1 MTDVSTIPGPPC
13 NAIAATRRAFYLP
26 SKNSSLFVWLHTPES
41 SASTHHGVLICP
53 PALYKHVHAHRS
65 LRHLAEDLADA
76 GMTVCRLDYDGT
88 GDSAG
93 SVEDPDRLATWIE
106 NIQDAIAW
114 MRKTQG
120 CRTISVLGMRLG
132 ALLAMKA
139 THTVP
144 VDNLVLWAP
153 VVKGR
158 LFVREM
164 QALGL
169 TALPA
174 PIAEESNDIEAA
186 GFVISE
192 QTARD
197 LATLD
202 ALTLRPQCPRALIV
216 ARDDLAE
223 DRRLLDHLKGL
234 GIETQQTRQP
244 GFLDMIAE
252 PHKTAVPENAIAF
265 MTTWLAADTLHDDE
279 APAVCGSV
287 PATAMNAAD
296 YREQIVV
303 IEGETELFGIL
314 TEPNALVANRPLV
327 VLLNAGAA
335 YRIGPNRLHVLLA
348 RQLARTGFRCLRVD
362 LAGLGDSLAANA
374 SSENNAYA
382 ATMFRDI
389 DAILQHA
396 TQRLG
401 ASQVVMAGLCSGAYA
416 AFQAAA
422 QFANPALV
430 ECLLINPLY
439 FFFKEGMSLEMPEV
453 KEHAAFH
460 YYARSAMRPG
470 KWWKLITGQST
481 IGIMGA
487 FRMLGRRFHR
497 RSREECVSTSAVLR
511 QVDAAIQHPERD
523 DASGDLKRA
532 AARRHLAFFFSAHD
546 PGYSLLK
553 HQARQAVKSL
563 TRSGA
568 IDIAFIP
575 NADHTFSR
583 RQPRQAAIQAIS
595 QHLAERYIRAETG

>member
-1 MTDVSTIPGPPC
+1 MTDVSTIPEPDC
-13 NAIAATRRAFYLP
+13 NVLAATRQALYLP
-26 SKNSSLFVWLHTPES
+26 SKNSSLFAWLHTPES
-41 SASTHHGVLICP
+41 SASTHHGVLICS

-76 GMTVCRLDYDGT
+76 GMTVCRLDYHGT

-93 SVEDPDRLATWIE
+93 SDEDPDRLATWIE
-106 NIQDAIAW
+106 NIQDAIVW

-120 CRTISVLGMRLG
+120 CRTISIVGVRLG

-139 THTVP
+139 TQSVP

-174 PIAEESNDIEAA
+174 PIAEEGNDIEAA

-202 ALTLRPQCPRALIV
+202 ALTLRPQCARALIV

-223 DRRLLDHLKGL
+223 DRRLLDHLNGL

-252 PHKTAVPENAIAF
+252 PHNTAIPESAIAF
-265 MTTWLAADTLHDDE
+265 MTTWLAAVTLHDDVQ
-279 APAVCGSV
+279 PTVCSGV
-287 PATAMNAAD
+287 PATAMSEGD
-296 YREQIVV
+296 YREQVVV
-303 IEGETELFGIL
+303 IEGEAELFGIL
-314 TEPNALVANRPLV
+314 TEPIALVANRPLV

-348 RQLARTGFRCLRVD
+348 RRLARTGFRCLRVD

-374 SSENNAYA
+374 SSENSPYA

-389 DAILQHA
+389 DAILRHA

-401 ASQVVMAGLCSGAYA
+401 ASQVVLAGLCSGAYA

-422 QFANPALV
+422 QFANSALV
-430 ECLLINPLY
+430 ECILINPLCFY
-439 FFFKEGMSLEMPEV
+439 FQEGMSLEMPEV

-470 KWWKLITGQST
+470 KWWKLMTGQST

-487 FRMLGRRFHR
+487 FRMLGRRFR
-497 RSREECVSTSAVLR
+497 RRPRVECVSTGAVLR
-511 QVDAAIQHPERD
+511 QVDADIQHPERD
-523 DASGDLKRA
+523 DAAGDLKRA
-532 AARRHLAFFFSAHD
+532 AARRHLAFFFSADD
-546 PGYSLLK
+546 PGYSLLM
-553 HQARQAVKSL
+553 HQARRAVKSL

-583 RQPRQAAIQAIS
+583 LKPRQAAIQAIC
-595 QHLAERYIRAETG
+595 QHLAERYPRSETS